1 MPMYIN
7 TFTKETQLM
16 IINANI
22 NTVIVTLKYLETLT
36 CREVLPKDIIDA
48 ERQKATHNF
57 KLLLTAKEA
66 LRYEK

>member
-1 MPMYIN
+1 MYIS

-22 NTVIVTLKYLETLT
+22 STVIVTLKYLETLT
-36 CREVLPKDIIDA
+36 CREVLTKEIIEA

-57 KLLLTAKEA
+57 KLLLAAKEA

>member
-1 MPMYIN
+1 MSLYIK

-22 NTVIVTLKYLETLT
+22 STVIVTLKYLETLT
-36 CREVLPKDIIDA
+36 CREILSKDIINA
-48 ERQKATHNF
+48 ERQRATNNF